1 MAARGQRR
9 RARTRPSGRGGAR
22 SPRAVRAK
30 APVPAQS
37 EVVTPAP
44 NGERGWLE
52 RVLEEVLTPTC
63 WIDSGVEPGAP
74 FAVTIEFSGRHRD
87 GDRFL
92 QNQTVTGIVPG
103 SGPVAITTEVRGV
116 APGEWKVTATPVRA
130 RGEQR
135 RIRLW
140 PPPDAAAPHGIW
152 PRRRKLIS
160 AAQPVLRTAI
170 LPFAPVPGI
179 RRAVWAPLVALG
191 VVAGVV
197 MQVLLLARAHANA
210 ATVLAICAASVLAGG
225 VGAKLWF
232 IALHRGQRAE
242 GWCIQGAIAGS
253 ALTAVLAAA
262 LLLANLSV
270 GAFLNAAA
278 PTLMLG
284 IAIGRPGCFWAGCC
298 VGRPT
303 TSRFGIWSSDRQLG
317 IRRIPTQLLEAL
329 LGLIIAAAALA
340 IVLAAGLGHSGAL
353 LLGTLAAYTLG
364 RQLILPHRA
373 EPRQTTIGRPA
384 TSALASVALLAAIAL
399 EALL

>member
-1 MAARGQRR
+1 MATRGQRR
-9 RARTRPSGRGGAR
+9 RAPTRPPRGNAR
-22 SPRAVRAK
+22 APSAVRAK
-30 APVPAQS
+30 APAAVVAPVPD
-37 EVVTPAP
+37 
-44 NGERGWLE
+44 GERGWVE
-52 RVLEEVLTPTC
+52 RALEEVLTPTC
-63 WIDSGVEPGAP
+63 WIDSGVEPGPP
-74 FAVTIEFSGRHRD
+74 FAVTIAFSGRHRD

-92 QNQTVTGIVPG
+92 HHQTVTGIVPG
-103 SGPVAITTEVRGV
+103 SGPVAITTQVRGV
-116 APGEWKVTATPVRA
+116 AAGDWEVTATPVRA

-135 RIRLW
+135 RIRMW
-140 PPPDAAAPHGIW
+140 PPAAVAERRVIW

-160 AAQPVLRTAI
+160 AAQPALLRTAL

-191 VVAGVV
+191 VIAGVV
-197 MQVLLLARAHANA
+197 MQVLLLARAHVDI
-210 ATVLAICAASVLAGG
+210 ATVLAICVASVLAGG

-232 IALHRGQRAE
+232 IALHRGRRAE
-242 GWCIQGAIAGS
+242 GWCIQGAIAGG

-262 LLLANLSV
+262 LLLAHVPV
-270 GAFLNAAA
+270 GGFLNAAA
-278 PTLMLG
+278 PALMLG

-303 TSRFGIWSSDRQLG
+303 TSRYGIWSSDRHLG

-329 LGLIIAAAALA
+329 LGLIIAAAALV
-340 IVLAAGLGHSGAL
+340 IVLTAGLGDSGAL

-384 TSALASVALLAAIAL
+384 TITLAALALPAAIAL
-399 EALL
+399 QALL